1 MKKVLKCLAA
11 SALIGAVITTASC
24 KKGDNPTG
32 STDGGS
38 VASNEYV
45 KGDLNNGTVELSV
58 HYTNSGYHFTPSYQG
73 TSQVTGIGGESLVK
87 GNLLPTWSAIAKNL
101 NGTIVDKTAVD
112 FADAKTEWK
121 NYNEK
126 GFGGIDLIMVDGMGS
141 SNGYTAA
148 ANSGKLQDIG
158 SLIDEGK
165 LPNFKIWLD
174 SQGGYEGAMW
184 NSMKAADGKVYF
196 LPYFDGLNNVEKVW
210 LMNPEYI
217 EKILDSDNTNGMNEA
232 AAVGNNVG
240 GFQAAVPSMSNE
252 VLNLGDNKTVTVN
265 YTKSVITK
273 QNELSTKNGKSYAE
287 VLRQH
292 IDDVYGANIGS
303 GKLYSKRSEIFTS
316 QYACYN
322 ADDLIALMRCVVNNA
337 SYLTNGKQ
345 KTMYAFVPRTGE
357 GNRLKQM
364 AEFMNIW
371 GQRGV
376 SAESGKLYFDSDGKL
391 HDARTELSTYD
402 NLDRMN
408 ALYNEGFFPSTFIK
422 GYGDQVKT
430 EWRSN
435 CIKAGN
441 VFSLYDYTTTSSA
454 SNQDVQGPDK
464 SASNLIPMLPAVV
477 KWDDGDNSTGYFH
490 FSEDNRSLKTNGW
503 SIPKTA
509 DVDNACKVADYIWC
523 PEGAD
528 LQDYGPN
535 TTDYRTAVTEYDEHL
550 NRVAG
555 AGTFNVNGSP
565 CVKWSEKVINKSYGD
580 GSSSDS
586 FKANWNNFI
595 RKYVGSTQGIG
606 HVRSAGNDVQV
617 TLSQKAQDGIQ
628 KINNAI
634 TAGGMVVARTD
645 GGSHKTN
652 LFYYSVPTGFSLT
665 AADTTAIQNEAANT
679 TVDNFWKDDS
689 SANGKVVYCYWIIE
703 GKSGTNV
710 TAVTGSFDSFK
721 GLFERV
727 NNTYLKACQE
737 AYYRK

>member
-24 KKGDNPTG
+24 KKGDNPTS
-32 STDGGS
+32 STGGS
-38 VASNEYV
+38 SVVKNDYV
-45 KGDLNNGTVELSV
+45 RGNLNNATVELSV
-58 HYTNSGYHFTPSYQG
+58 HYINSSYHFTPSYQG

-87 GNLLPTWSAIAKNL
+87 GNLLPTWSEIAKNL
-101 NGTIVDKTAVD
+101 NGTIVDTTAVD
-112 FADAKTEWK
+112 QTTAQKEWE
-121 NYNEK
+121 NYNDK
-126 GFGGIDLIMVDGMGS
+126 GFGGIDLIMADGMGS
-141 SNGYTAA
+141 KNGYTVA

-158 SLIDEGK
+158 SLIDAGK

-174 SQGGYEGAMW
+174 SQGGYDGSLW
-184 NSMKAADGKVYF
+184 NSMKAADGKVYY
-196 LPYFDGLNNVEKVW
+196 LPYFDGLNNLEKMW
-210 LMNPEYI
+210 LMNQEYI
-217 EKILDSDNTNGMNEA
+217 EKILDSENTNGMNEK

-240 GFQAAVPSMSNE
+240 GFQAAVPTMTNE

-273 QNELSTKNGKSYAE
+273 QNELSTKTGKSYAE
-287 VLRQH
+287 VLRKH
-292 IDDVYGANIGS
+292 IDDVYGSNIGS

-337 SYLTNGKQ
+337 SYLTSGKQ
-345 KTMYAFVPRTGE
+345 TTMYAFVPRSGE
-357 GNRLKQM
+357 GSRLKQM
-364 AEFMNIW
+364 SEFMNIW

-376 SAESGKLYFDSDGKL
+376 SAESGKLYFDAKGNL
-391 HDARTELSTYD
+391 HDARTESSTYD

-422 GYGDQVKT
+422 GYGDQAKG

-435 CIKAGN
+435 GIKAGN
-441 VFSLYDYTTTSSA
+441 VFSIYDYNATSTS
-454 SNQDVQGPDK
+454 SNQDVQGEAK

-477 KWDDGDNSTGYFH
+477 KWDDGDDSTGYFH
-490 FSEDNRSLKTNGW
+490 FSEDNRALKTGGW

-509 DVDNACKVADYIWC
+509 DIDQACIVADYIWC

-535 TTDYRTAVTEYDEHL
+535 TTDYRAAVTEYDEHY
-550 NRVAG
+550 NRIAG
-555 AGTFNVNGSP
+555 AGTINVNGAP
-565 CVKWSEKVINKSYGD
+565 CVKWSDKVINASYGD
-580 GSSSDS
+580 GSGSDS
-586 FKANWNNFI
+586 FKGNWNNFV

-606 HVRSAGNDVQV
+606 HVRSDGVDLQS
-617 TLSQKAQDGIQ
+617 TLSVKAQDGLQ
-628 KINNAI
+628 KLNNAI
-634 TAGGMVVARTD
+634 VAGGMFLARTD
-645 GGSHKTN
+645 GGSHSDN
-652 LFYYSVPTGFSLT
+652 LFYYSVPSGFALT
-665 AADTTAIQNEAANT
+665 TQETTAIQNESANT

-689 SANGKVVYCYWIIE
+689 TANQKVVYCYWIME
-703 GKSGTNV
+703 GKTGTNV

-721 GLFERV
+721 GLFTKV
-727 NNTYLKACQE
+727 NSTYLAACQA